1 MPFYIFNTDVLAS
14 CLTSKINKNKTGF
27 LSGKGGGAI
36 TVGGGRVGELW
47 SCEGPKLLNLE
58 NIL

>member
-27 LSGKGGGAI
+27 LSGKGGGQSQW
-36 TVGGGRVGELW
+36 GGGELGN
-47 SCEGPKLLNLE
+47 CGHVKVLNY
-58 NIL
+58 